1 MAPEMELAKI
11 VGAHDPDEMSSR
23 RPLSEPQKRIIS
35 EARANLGF
43 DVADHGAGP
52 DVEPP
57 GGFDASVKCG
67 ESSRRLEGIAWGHQP
82 PDPIKLKPPQRQPG
96 DEGVA
101 LMRWVERAPEQP
113 DAHPRRKR
121 RQAWNGCH
129 EAVCWASSSAWRSAV
144 SASMISSRP
153 SPSIIRSSE

>member
-1 MAPEMELAKI
+1 MTPEMELAKVI
-11 VGAHDPDEMSSR
+11 GAHYPDKMSSR
-23 RPLSEPQKRIIS
+23 RPLSEPQKRIIG
-35 EARANLGF
+35 EARADLGF
-43 DVADHGAGP
+43 DVANHDAWP

-57 GGFDASVKCG
+57 GGFDASFECG
-67 ESSRRLEGIAWGHQP
+67 QSGHRLEWIAGSDQP
-82 PDPIKLKPPQRQPG
+82 PDAIELKPPQRQPG

-101 LMRWVERAPEQP
+101 LVRRVERSPQQP

-121 RQAWNGCH
+121 RQARNGRH

-153 SPSIIRSSE
+153 SPSIIRSS